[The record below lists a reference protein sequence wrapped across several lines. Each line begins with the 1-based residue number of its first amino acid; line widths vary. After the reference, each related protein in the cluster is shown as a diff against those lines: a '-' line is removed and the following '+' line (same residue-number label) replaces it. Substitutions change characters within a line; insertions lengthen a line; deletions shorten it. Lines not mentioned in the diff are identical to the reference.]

1 MRPLLSLSLVYTYVA
16 RARVSTVREYPS
28 FCSTGGLFDSNF
40 RRNSCKLGEQY
51 SEGRFE
57 RSSIE
62 GNRPVE
68 IFPALPGLM
77 TSSSFRYFSNL
88 KNNVRSSTFESNGE
102 ISRNG
107 GGVTGIGG
115 GRDYGQLENLWF
127 GHIDFGAKTGRI
139 FDDGF
144 RGQRLFAAKQFSTR
158 ALSISKLVA
167 CNERIR

>member
-40 RRNSCKLGEQY
+40 RRNSCKLGKQY
-51 SEGRFE
+51 NEGRFE

-77 TSSSFRYFSNL
+77 TSSSFRYFS

-107 GGVTGIGG
+107 GGVTGIGRARLWPIG
-115 GRDYGQLENLWF
+115 EFMVWPYRFWRENGTNF
-127 GHIDFGAKTGRI
+127 RRRVSRSTTFRGKTIFHASFIDFQASR
-139 FDDGF
+139 
-144 RGQRLFAAKQFSTR
+144 
-158 ALSISKLVA
+158 V
-167 CNERIR
+167 

>member
-40 RRNSCKLGEQY
+40 RRNSCKLGKQY
-51 SEGRFE
+51 NEGRFE

-77 TSSSFRYFSNL
+77 TSSSFRYFS

-102 ISRNG
+102 ISRNR